1 MSYGCYKHKKNVF
14 AMLWG
19 TDLEGYFEFYFVMP
33 SAIAQHR
40 LQTWDH
46 SFPGFFSITVSAYI
60 SLCSLTESL
69 YE

>member
-1 MSYGCYKHKKNVF
+1 MLKPIKQALSINISYRRHQSIWVMAITNIKKNVF

-40 LQTWDH
+40 L
-46 SFPGFFSITVSAYI
+46 
-60 SLCSLTESL
+60 
-69 YE
+69 